1 MFSLERKP
9 TFKQEVKV
17 NVKTDNAW
25 REEKFTGVFKRVGDA
40 RQKEL
45 VGTPVNEVVD
55 EVLVGWEMVD
65 LERKPVEF
73 TAEAVLALKDLPG
86 ASMAVAMAFF
96 AANTGAKEKN

>member
-17 NVKTDNAW
+17 NVKTDIAW
-25 REEKFTGVFKRVGDA
+25 REEKFTGIFKRVDDA

-55 EVLVGWEMVD
+55 DVLVGWEMVD
-65 LERKPVEF
+65 MERKPVEF
-73 TAEAVLALKDLPG
+73 NPDNLEALKALPG
-86 ASMAVAMAFF
+86 TSMAVAMAFF

>member
-1 MFSLERKP
+1 MFSLQRSP

-17 NVKTDNAW
+17 NVKTDNLW
-25 REEKFTGVFKRVGDA
+25 REEKFTGIFKRVGDA

-45 VGTPVNEVVD
+45 VSIPVNEVVD
-55 EVLVGWEMVD
+55 EVLVGWDMVD

-73 TAEAVLALKDLPG
+73 TADAVLALKDLPG

-96 AANTGAKEKN
+96 AANAGAKEKN